1 MTSTDALHPPH
12 DPVPLHPV
20 ATDVVAQWPPGT
32 FLENLALDSDGESWL
47 VTSPFNQTVYRVRA
61 DGTTQTAAKF
71 DQWVTGIVSHPQSP
85 LAAVGTQGQ
94 AGWRL
99 HRLTDGGSQAVCE
112 LPGVLFANGMTWAGG
127 RLLVVDSARSVVLA
141 VDTGAATSSVW
152 LEHSL
157 LTPQRPDSPMPGING
172 IAVHDG
178 WVVMTNTQRGLLLR
192 VPTESPH
199 PRRDLEVLAERLSG
213 DDLAVMPD
221 GRIMVATHTYHS
233 VLCLYPDGRREDI
246 AGHDQGVAGPTA
258 VAVGPESTPT
268 LYVSTTGGLLSPP
281 SDAVEPARL
290 LRMDV
295 SAPDPDRAPRARETS
310 SCSEGLRERL

>member
-1 MTSTDALHPPH
+1 MTSTDALHSPH

-20 ATDVVAQWPPGT
+20 ATEVVAQWPPGT

-47 VTSPFNQTVYRVRA
+47 LTSPFNQTVYRVRA
-61 DGTTQTAAKF
+61 DGTTQIAANF
-71 DQWVTGIVSHPQSP
+71 DQWVTGIVSHPQGP

-94 AGWRL
+94 PGWRL
-99 HRLTDGGSQAVCE
+99 HRLTDVAAQAVCE

-141 VDTGAATSSVW
+141 VNIECGTSSVW
-152 LEHSL
+152 LEHPL

-178 WVVMTNTQRGLLLR
+178 WVVVTNTQRGLLLR
-192 VPTESPH
+192 VPTESPQ

-213 DDLAVMPD
+213 DDLAIMPD
-221 GRIMVATHTYHS
+221 GRIMVATHTQHS
-233 VLCLYPDGRREDI
+233 VLCLHPDGRREDI

-258 VAVGPESTPT
+258 VALGPEPTPT

-281 SDAVEPARL
+281 GEEVEPARL
-290 LRMDV
+290 LRLDV
-295 SAPDPDRAPRARETS
+295 SAADRSDDLNARNQ
-310 SCSEGLRERL
+310 LPQ

>member
-1 MTSTDALHPPH
+1 MNGTDAVHPPH
-12 DPVPLHPV
+12 YAVPLHPV
-20 ATDVVAQWPPGT
+20 VTDVVAQWPPGT

-47 VTSPFNQTVYRVRA
+47 VTSPFNQTVYRVRG
-61 DGTTQTAAKF
+61 DGTTQTAAEF
-71 DQWVTGIVSHPQSP
+71 DQWVTGIVSHPQGP

-94 AGWRL
+94 AGWTL
-99 HRLTDGGSQAVCE
+99 HRITDGGAQAVCE
-112 LPGVLFANGMTWAGG
+112 LPGVLFANGMTWADD

-141 VDTGAATSSVW
+141 GDTEAGTSSVW
-152 LEHSL
+152 LDHSL
-157 LTPQRPDSPMPGING
+157 LTPRRPDSPMPGING

-192 VPTESPH
+192 VPTQSPQ

-213 DDLAVMPD
+213 DDLTVMAD
-221 GRIMVATHTYHS
+221 GRIVVATHTYHS
-233 VLCLYPDGRREDI
+233 VLCLHPDGRREDI

-281 SDAVEPARL
+281 GDAVEPARL

-295 SAPDPDRAPRARETS
+295 SAPHPDRAPRARETS
-310 SCSEGLRERL
+310 SYSEGLRERL

>member
-1 MTSTDALHPPH
+1 MRDDSTDPLHPPH

-20 ATDVVAQWPPGT
+20 ATEVVAQWPPGT

-47 VTSPFNQTVYRVRA
+47 VTSPFNQTIYRVRA

-71 DQWVTGIVSHPQSP
+71 DQWVTGIVSHPQGP

-94 AGWRL
+94 ADWRL
-99 HRLTDGGSQAVCE
+99 HRITDVAAQAVCE

-127 RLLVVDSARSVVLA
+127 RLLVVDSLRSVVLA
-141 VDTGAATSSVW
+141 VDTGAGTSSVW
-152 LEHSL
+152 LDHPL
-157 LTPQRPDSPMPGING
+157 LTPMRPDSPVPGING
-172 IAVHDG
+172 IKVHDG
-178 WVVMTNTQRGLLLR
+178 WVVITNTQRGLLLR
-192 VPTESPH
+192 VPVESPQ
-199 PRRDLEVLAERLSG
+199 PRCDLEVVAEGLSG

-246 AGHDQGVAGPTA
+246 AGYDQGVAGPTA

-268 LYVSTTGGLLSPP
+268 VYVSTTGGLLSPP
-281 SDAVEPARL
+281 RDDVEPARL

-295 SAPDPDRAPRARETS
+295 TAK
-310 SCSEGLRERL
+310 